1 MIFLSPIKKLSKTQS
16 KKQIKNSLFLSILIS
31 TMLIFSSCENIFSGR
46 ENSPAGNSGDK
57 TYLTIS
63 LGKLKNTRTRA
74 SASGRTV
81 YPLGI
86 SVSQLKNFT
95 LTGAFENGEEQ
106 ELFTAEDSSGFA
118 NNSLEILPGN
128 WAFTLTASFFDSA
141 TSNDIVYSD
150 SVNYEIRS
158 GVKNLISFELK
169 PQLSGNGGFKITV
182 NLPGDNKLDKV
193 RATLTSLSGSVI
205 ETKDL
210 EITSPTNPDDP
221 ITATYSKAN
230 ISDENG
236 GLEPGSYHLLFEF
249 LAAKVANP
257 SASAD
262 DWILVNQW
270 ESYVCIIAQKI
281 STANLNLDFNTL
293 YTISYNNADGSPITD
308 FYEGVAITKY
318 SPGSTFPLPR
328 PKINGKVFLGW
339 KRQGTDEDISEI
351 KATDREDFT
360 LVAQTAE
367 PVLYISEDGDDSINS
382 NDKGFTSTNS
392 FKTIEGACK
401 QLRRFGESDFD
412 WTIYINGEVT
422 GIPTGSGNSSTYGPI
437 IISDEENEEYGIT
450 PDHAKSITITGMNGR
465 GADGSILAGTE
476 DTSHNIIEPV
486 DILNRGSTGSS
497 RTSPVLSINTTVP
510 VTITNLKITGGNGEN
525 GGGIFIKKGA
535 TVSLGD
541 GVLITQN
548 RSIRGG
554 AIFNQGTLFIYGTAI
569 LGKIDATDYASDDSS
584 QNDTN
589 SIYGGG
595 IYNGDTAATVAK
607 TTIIAKLYLGYKLSD
622 DGVIPVKEELKGG
635 IYYCWA
641 NSGGGIY
648 NAIKS
653 LVYLDSG
660 TIQYN
665 GVKNY
670 GGGLYN
676 NDASRLEMT
685 GGKIIKNSASQTSSV
700 MNGGG
705 VCNDWLNS
713 VFIMSGGL
721 INENRAWCTGT
732 GTSNG
737 QGGGVFNGG
746 KMFMY
751 GTAVIGNK
759 DASASATEASCG
771 NKANIGGG
779 IYNDYATDR
788 RGYLYIGYE
797 PDTDGITPKEAD
809 FSGGIY
815 NNYSKD
821 NSNGN
826 NKDGGGAIYST
837 AFPPN
842 YGDVRIAKGTIA
854 YNSTE
859 DYGGAYCGKEITITG
874 GSILNNSAG
883 KKGGAIYLKDNTTST
898 LSIGGSV
905 QIPYT
910 GTEETGYQNDICPS
924 VYSKTYFTKIKILSA
939 LTNHSASNQ
948 LRITPENY
956 HEGIQL
962 ITIDSAA
969 ETDYATELP
978 KFVITPE
985 IHAEYNTRADWEFND
1000 SGKLHS
1006 RIPFA
1011 EITVAFSDPDINVS
1025 ATYNNGYKAGAGVI
1039 QGTRNVVFTADPG
1052 YTYTWML
1059 DDDIITNTVASD
1071 DAVAIL
1077 SDKNDGTNNV
1087 LTINTLKL
1095 IHGGIY
1101 DVYLE
1106 ATKAG
1111 IKYSYMAQM
1120 KIQNY

>member
-1 MIFLSPIKKLSKTQS
+1 MNKKITYIASTLLLTTL
-16 KKQIKNSLFLSILIS
+16 LFV
-31 TMLIFSSCENIFSGR
+31 SCKNIFSHN
-46 ENSPAGNSGDK
+46 NSVAAESDADGK
-57 TYLTIS
+57 TYLCLKVNNSREAFRSLAPQNTQPFDITAFTDFSLIGKFEGEEGTTLFDADTYDDIPQKIEIMSGQWNFYLYAKYNNIEFVAEQKLYIMSGKQNNITFTLKPFEQVGGCDIS
-63 LGKLKNTRTRA
+63 FTLTDSQVSKVEVTLKRSSDGEIILDKSPLQISDKNGTKTVSLKRSMAVEQERL
-74 SASGRTV
+74 ASGR
-81 YPLGI
+81 YYA
-86 SVSQLKNFT
+86 KFDFY
-95 LTGAFENGEEQ
+95 TGQ
-106 ELFTAEDSSGFA
+106 EGPKGYALLNEYESFLIITD
-118 NNSLEILPGN
+118 
-128 WAFTLTASFFDSA
+128 AFT
-141 TSNDIVYSD
+141 TS
-150 SVNYEIRS
+150 
-158 GVKNLISFELK
+158 
-169 PQLSGNGGFKITV
+169 
-182 NLPGDNKLDKV
+182 
-193 RATLTSLSGSVI
+193 
-205 ETKDL
+205 
-210 EITSPTNPDDP
+210 
-221 ITATYSKAN
+221 AN
-230 ISDENG
+230 I
-236 GLEPGSYHLLFEF
+236 
-249 LAAKVANP
+249 
-257 SASAD
+257 
-262 DWILVNQW
+262 
-270 ESYVCIIAQKI
+270 
-281 STANLNLDFNTL
+281 TLDFNEL
-293 YTISYNNADGSPITD
+293 YTITYQYITD
-308 FYEGVAITKY
+308 SGEAVELVDAANFALASNSFIPFYYSKGSEIT
-318 SPGSTFPLPR
+318 LPEA
-328 PKINGKVFLGW
+328 KQANKVFLGW
-339 KRQGTDEDISEI
+339 KKQASEEYISEI
-351 KATDREDFT
+351 KATDQTNFT
-360 LVAQTAE
+360 LVAQIAE
-367 PVLYISEDGDDSINS
+367 PVLYVSEDGDDSIDS
-382 NDKGFTSTNS
+382 NDKGFTSANPL
-392 FKTIEGACK
+392 KTIEAACK
-401 QLRRFGESDFD
+401 QLKQFCESDFD

-510 VTITNLKITGGNGEN
+510 VTLTNLKITGGNGEN
-525 GGGIFIKKGA
+525 GGGIFIKEGA

-584 QNDTN
+584 KNDTN

-595 IYNGDTAATVAK
+595 IYNGDTAATVANTK
-607 TTIIAKLYLGYKLSD
+607 IIAKLYLGYKLSD
-622 DGVIPVKEELKGG
+622 DGVTPVKEELKGG

-653 LVYLDSG
+653 LVYFDSG
-660 TIQYN
+660 AIQCN
-665 GVKNY
+665 GVSTY
-670 GGGLYN
+670 GGGIYN

-685 GGKIIKNSASQTSSV
+685 GGKIIKNSASQTSSI
-700 MNGGG
+700 MYGGG
-705 VCNDWLNS
+705 VCNDYLNS

-721 INENRAWCTGT
+721 INENRAWYTGT

-737 QGGGVFNGG
+737 KGGGVFNGG

-759 DASASATEASCG
+759 DASTIATEASCG

-779 IYNDYATDR
+779 IYNSYGTDQ

-797 PDTDGITPKEAD
+797 PDADGITPKEAD

-978 KFVITPE
+978 KFVLTPE
-985 IHAEYNTRADWEFND
+985 IHTEYNTRADWEFTD
-1000 SGKLHS
+1000 SGELHS

-1025 ATYNNGYKAGAGVI
+1025 VKYNNTYDAGEGLI
-1039 QGTRNVVFTADPG
+1039 QGTRKVIFTADPG

-1059 DDDIITNTVASD
+1059 DDEIITNTEASD
-1071 DAVAIL
+1071 DAVAII
-1077 SDKNDGTNNV
+1077 SDKNNGTNNV

-1106 ATKAG
+1106 AEKAG

>member
-1 MIFLSPIKKLSKTQS
+1 MNKKITYIASTLLLTTL
-16 KKQIKNSLFLSILIS
+16 LFV
-31 TMLIFSSCENIFSGR
+31 SCTNIFSHK
-46 ENSPAGNSGDK
+46 NSVSSKSDADGK
-57 TYLTIS
+57 TYLCLKVNNSREASRS
-63 LGKLKNTRTRA
+63 LAPKNTQPFDITAFTDFSLIGKLEGEEGKTLFEADTYDDIPQKIEIM
-74 SASGRTV
+74 SGQWTFYLYAKYNNIEFTADQTLYILSGQQNNITLTLR
-81 YPLGI
+81 PFEQFGGCDI
-86 SVSQLKNFT
+86 SFT
-95 LTGAFENGEEQ
+95 LTDSVVSKVEVTLKRSSDGEIILDKSPLQISEKNGAKTVTLKRSMAVEEERLTSGRYYAKFDFYTGEGGSKGYALLNEY
-106 ELFTAEDSSGFA
+106 ESFLIITD
-118 NNSLEILPGN
+118 
-128 WAFTLTASFFDSA
+128 AFT
-141 TSNDIVYSD
+141 TS
-150 SVNYEIRS
+150 
-158 GVKNLISFELK
+158 
-169 PQLSGNGGFKITV
+169 
-182 NLPGDNKLDKV
+182 
-193 RATLTSLSGSVI
+193 
-205 ETKDL
+205 
-210 EITSPTNPDDP
+210 
-221 ITATYSKAN
+221 AN
-230 ISDENG
+230 IS
-236 GLEPGSYHLLFEF
+236 
-249 LAAKVANP
+249 
-257 SASAD
+257 
-262 DWILVNQW
+262 
-270 ESYVCIIAQKI
+270 
-281 STANLNLDFNTL
+281 LDFNEL
-293 YTISYNNADGSPITD
+293 YTITYKYMTDEGAEVELVDAENFALASNSFIPFYYSKGSEIT
-308 FYEGVAITKY
+308 
-318 SPGSTFPLPR
+318 LPEA
-328 PKINGKVFLGW
+328 KQANKVFLGW
-339 KRQGTDEDISEI
+339 KKQASEEYISEI
-351 KATDREDFT
+351 KAKDQTNIT
-360 LVAQTAE
+360 LVAQIAE
-367 PVLYISEDGDDSINS
+367 PVLYVSEDGDDSIDS
-382 NDKGFTSTNS
+382 NDKGFTSANPL
-392 FKTIEGACK
+392 KTIEAACK
-401 QLRRFGESDFD
+401 QLKQFCESDFD

-437 IISDEENEEYGIT
+437 IIFDEENEEYGIT

-486 DILNRGSTGSS
+486 DILNRGSPVSG

-525 GGGIFIKKGA
+525 GGGIFIKEGA

-584 QNDTN
+584 KNDTN
-589 SIYGGG
+589 SSYGGG
-595 IYNGDTAATVAK
+595 IYNGDTAATVANTK
-607 TTIIAKLYLGYKLSD
+607 IIAKLYLGYKLSD
-622 DGVIPVKEELKGG
+622 DGVTPVKEELKGG

-700 MNGGG
+700 MYGGG
-705 VCNDWLNS
+705 VCNDYLNS
-713 VFIMSGGL
+713 VFIMSAGL

-737 QGGGVFNGG
+737 KGGGVFNGG

-779 IYNDYATDR
+779 IYNSYGTDQ

-797 PDTDGITPKEAD
+797 PDADGITPKEAD

-978 KFVITPE
+978 EFVLTPE
-985 IHAEYNTRADWEFND
+985 IHTEYNTRADWEFND
-1000 SGKLHS
+1000 SGELHS
-1006 RIPFA
+1006 TIPFA
-1011 EITVAFSDPDINVS
+1011 DITVAFSDPDINVS
-1025 ATYNNGYKAGAGVI
+1025 VKYNNTYDAGEGLI
-1039 QGTRNVVFTADPG
+1039 QGTRNVIFTADPG
-1052 YTYTWML
+1052 YAYTWML
-1059 DDDIITNTVASD
+1059 DDEIITNTEASD
-1071 DAVAIL
+1071 DAVAII
-1077 SDKNDGTNNV
+1077 SDKSNGTNNV
-1087 LTINTLKL
+1087 LKINTLKL

-1106 ATKAG
+1106 AEKAG

>member
-1 MIFLSPIKKLSKTQS
+1 MKKIDKS
-16 KKQIKNSLFLSILIS
+16 IISLILIF
-31 TMLIFSSCENIFSGR
+31 TAVLFISC
-46 ENSPAGNSGDK
+46 GNLFAQKNEETSDSDGK
-57 TYLTIS
+57 TYLCIS
-63 LGKLKNTRTRA
+63 VKNGKAT
-74 SASGRTV
+74 GRTIKPQNYNKEQFTDIILSGV
-81 YPLGI
+81 YENDSEQDFVITKDSLSELDKKIELLSG
-86 SVSQLKNFT
+86 QWNFT
-95 LTGAFENGEEQ
+95 LSATYNGISFTDTKSRYLQKGQDNTVSFTLEPVSSYGGCNITFTLADSVDKVEVTVRKLNESGAAYFENK
-106 ELFTAEDSSGFA
+106 
-118 NNSLEILPGN
+118 SLEIKQSEKDGKVQKLV
-128 WAFTLTASFFDSA
+128 SFVVNPADEILQAGRYYINFNFY
-141 TSNDIVYSD
+141 TDI
-150 SVNYEIRS
+150 S
-158 GVKNLISFELK
+158 GE
-169 PQLSGNGGFKITV
+169 GY
-182 NLPGDNKLDKV
+182 KL
-193 RATLTSLSGSVI
+193 L
-205 ETKDL
+205 
-210 EITSPTNPDDP
+210 
-221 ITATYSKAN
+221 
-230 ISDENG
+230 
-236 GLEPGSYHLLFEF
+236 
-249 LAAKVANP
+249 
-257 SASAD
+257 
-262 DWILVNQW
+262 NQY
-270 ESYVCIIAQKI
+270 ESYLIITEALI
-281 STANLNLDFNTL
+281 TEATVNLDFNQY
-293 YTISYNNADGSPITD
+293 YTITYQYIDADGTTIKLENPENFADDESGFIPFCYSKGSEIT
-308 FYEGVAITKY
+308 
-318 SPGSTFPLPR
+318 LPKAKL
-328 PKINGKVFLGW
+328 PGKVFLGW
-339 KRQGTDEDISEI
+339 KKQGANEYISEI
-351 KATDREDFT
+351 TASDSTDFT

-367 PVLYISEDGDDSINS
+367 PVLYVSEDGDDSIDS
-382 NDKGFTSTNS
+382 NDKGFTSANPL
-392 FKTIEGACK
+392 KTIEAACK
-401 QLRRFGESDFD
+401 QLKQFCESDFD

-422 GIPTGSGNSSTYGPI
+422 GIPTGSGTNSTYGPI
-437 IISDEENEEYGIT
+437 IMSDEENEEYGIT

-486 DILNRGSTGSS
+486 DILNRGSTSS
-497 RTSPVLSINTTVP
+497 GRTSPVLSINTTVP

-525 GGGIFIKKGA
+525 GGGIFIKEGA
-535 TVSLGD
+535 TVSIGD

-584 QNDTN
+584 QDSANYV
-589 SIYGGG
+589 SSYGGG
-595 IYNGDTAATVAK
+595 IYNGDIAATVAT

-622 DGVIPVKEELKGG
+622 DGVTPVKEELKGG

-648 NAIKS
+648 NSIKS

-700 MNGGG
+700 MYGGG

-737 QGGGVFNGG
+737 QGGGVYNGG

-759 DASASATEASCG
+759 DASASATEDSCG

-779 IYNDYATDR
+779 IYNDYSTDR

-842 YGDVRIAKGTIA
+842 YGDVKIAKGTIA
-854 YNSTE
+854 YNFTE

-883 KKGGAIYLKDNTTST
+883 KKGGAIYFKQDSI

-905 QIPYT
+905 QIPFT
-910 GTEETGYQNDICPS
+910 GTEETGYQNDICHS
-924 VYSKTYFTKIKILSA
+924 VNSKTYFTKIKILSA

-985 IHAEYNTRADWEFND
+985 IHTEYNTRADWEFND

-1006 RIPFA
+1006 TIPFA
-1011 EITVAFSDPDINVS
+1011 DITVAFSDPDINVS
-1025 ATYNNGYKAGAGVI
+1025 VKYNNTYDAGEGLI
-1039 QGTRNVVFTADPG
+1039 QGTRKVIFTADPG

-1059 DDDIITNTVASD
+1059 DDEIITNTEASD
-1071 DAVAIL
+1071 DAVAII
-1077 SDKNDGTNNV
+1077 SDKSDGTNNV

>member
-1 MIFLSPIKKLSKTQS
+1 MNKKIKYIAGTAFLLATLLIVSCKGMVSQ
-16 KKQIKNSLFLSILIS
+16 KNEEP
-31 TMLIFSSCENIFSGR
+31 SSQDE
-46 ENSPAGNSGDK
+46 K
-57 TYLTIS
+57 TYLTLQVNNRRQTYRTLAYDKNQAFEIEKFTDFVLAGKYENEEAKNLFEAASYSDLPQKIEITSGQWEFSLYAKYNNIEFSDEGKSQYIMKGKENSIS
-63 LGKLKNTRTRA
+63 FTLKPVEEFGGCDISFTLTDSQVSKVEVTLKSSSDGTIILDKSPLQISENNGAKTVSFKRSMA
-74 SASGRTV
+74 SESERLASGR
-81 YPLGI
+81 YYAR
-86 SVSQLKNFT
+86 FDFY
-95 LTGAFENGEEQ
+95 TGQ
-106 ELFTAEDSSGFA
+106 EGPKGYALLNEYESYLIITA
-118 NNSLEILPGN
+118 
-128 WAFTLTASFFDSA
+128 AFT
-141 TSNDIVYSD
+141 TS
-150 SVNYEIRS
+150 
-158 GVKNLISFELK
+158 
-169 PQLSGNGGFKITV
+169 
-182 NLPGDNKLDKV
+182 
-193 RATLTSLSGSVI
+193 
-205 ETKDL
+205 
-210 EITSPTNPDDP
+210 
-221 ITATYSKAN
+221 AN
-230 ISDENG
+230 I
-236 GLEPGSYHLLFEF
+236 
-249 LAAKVANP
+249 A
-257 SASAD
+257 
-262 DWILVNQW
+262 
-270 ESYVCIIAQKI
+270 
-281 STANLNLDFNTL
+281 LDFNEL
-293 YTISYNNADGSPITD
+293 YTITYKYMTDEGAEVELVDAANFALGSNSFIPFYYSKGSEIT
-308 FYEGVAITKY
+308 
-318 SPGSTFPLPR
+318 LPEAKQNK
-328 PKINGKVFLGW
+328 KIFLGW
-339 KRQGTDEDISEI
+339 KKQDSEEYISEI
-351 KATDREDFT
+351 KATDQTNFT
-360 LVAQTAE
+360 LVAQIAE
-367 PVLYISEDGDDSINS
+367 PVLYVSEDGDDSIDS
-382 NDKGFTSTNS
+382 NDKGFTSANPL
-392 FKTIEGACK
+392 KTIEAACK
-401 QLRRFGESDFD
+401 QLKQFCESDFD

-422 GIPTGSGNSSTYGPI
+422 GIPTGSGTNSTYGPI

-486 DILNRGSTGSS
+486 DILNRGSTGSG

-525 GGGIFIKKGA
+525 GGGIFIKEGA
-535 TVSLGD
+535 TVSIGD

-589 SIYGGG
+589 SSYGGG
-595 IYNGDTAATVAK
+595 IYNGDTAATVAT

-622 DGVIPVKEELKGG
+622 DGVTPVKEELKGG

-705 VCNDWLNS
+705 VCNDYLNS

-759 DASASATEASCG
+759 EASASATEASCG

-779 IYNDYATDR
+779 IYNDYTTDR

-815 NNYSKD
+815 NNYSKV

-837 AFPPN
+837 AFPPK

-859 DYGGAYCGKEITITG
+859 DYGGAYCGKEIIITG

-978 KFVITPE
+978 KFVLTPE
-985 IHAEYNTRADWEFND
+985 IHTEYNTRADWEFTD
-1000 SGKLHS
+1000 SGELHS

-1025 ATYNNGYKAGAGVI
+1025 ATYNNGYQAGAGVI

>member
-1 MIFLSPIKKLSKTQS
+1 MNKKITYIASTLLLTTL
-16 KKQIKNSLFLSILIS
+16 LFV
-31 TMLIFSSCENIFSGR
+31 SCKNIFSHN
-46 ENSPAGNSGDK
+46 NSVATESDADGK
-57 TYLTIS
+57 TYLCLKVNNSREAFRSLAPQNTQPFDITAFTDFSLIGKPEGEEGKTLFEADTYDDLPQKIEIMSGQWNFYLYAKYNNIEFVAEQKLYIMSGKQNNITFTLKPFEQVGGCEIS
-63 LGKLKNTRTRA
+63 
-74 SASGRTV
+74 
-81 YPLGI
+81 
-86 SVSQLKNFT
+86 FT
-95 LTGAFENGEEQ
+95 LTNTQVSKVEVTLKRSSDGEIILDKSPLQISEKNGAKTVTLKRSMAVEEERLTSGRYYARFDFYTGQ
-106 ELFTAEDSSGFA
+106 EGPKGYALLNEYESYLIITA
-118 NNSLEILPGN
+118 
-128 WAFTLTASFFDSA
+128 AFT
-141 TSNDIVYSD
+141 TS
-150 SVNYEIRS
+150 
-158 GVKNLISFELK
+158 
-169 PQLSGNGGFKITV
+169 
-182 NLPGDNKLDKV
+182 
-193 RATLTSLSGSVI
+193 
-205 ETKDL
+205 
-210 EITSPTNPDDP
+210 
-221 ITATYSKAN
+221 AN
-230 ISDENG
+230 I
-236 GLEPGSYHLLFEF
+236 
-249 LAAKVANP
+249 A
-257 SASAD
+257 
-262 DWILVNQW
+262 
-270 ESYVCIIAQKI
+270 
-281 STANLNLDFNTL
+281 LDFNEL
-293 YTISYNNADGSPITD
+293 YTITYKYITASGEAVELVDAENFALGSNSFIPFYYSKGSEIT
-308 FYEGVAITKY
+308 
-318 SPGSTFPLPR
+318 LPEA
-328 PKINGKVFLGW
+328 KQANKVFLGW
-339 KRQGTDEDISEI
+339 KKQASEEYISEI
-351 KATDREDFT
+351 KATDQTNFT
-360 LVAQTAE
+360 LVAQIAE
-367 PVLYISEDGDDSINS
+367 PVLYVSEDGDDSIDS
-382 NDKGFTSTNS
+382 NDKGFTSANS
-392 FKTIEGACK
+392 LKTIEAACK
-401 QLRRFGESDFD
+401 QLKQFCESDFD

-465 GADGSILAGTE
+465 GANGSILAGTE

-525 GGGIFIKKGA
+525 GGGIFIKEGA
-535 TVSLGD
+535 TVSIGD

-569 LGKIDATDYASDDSS
+569 LGKIDETDYASDDSS
-584 QNDTN
+584 KNDTN

-595 IYNGDTAATVAK
+595 IYNGDTAATVANTK
-607 TTIIAKLYLGYKLSD
+607 IIAKLYLGYKLSD
-622 DGVIPVKEELKGG
+622 DGVTPVKEELKGG

-653 LVYLDSG
+653 LVYFDSG
-660 TIQYN
+660 AIQCN
-665 GVKNY
+665 GVSTY
-670 GGGLYN
+670 GGGIYN

-685 GGKIIKNSASQTSSV
+685 GGKIIKNSASQTSSI
-700 MNGGG
+700 MYGGG

-721 INENRAWCTGT
+721 INENRAWYIGT

-737 QGGGVFNGG
+737 KGGGVYNGG

-759 DASASATEASCG
+759 DASTIATEASCG

-779 IYNDYATDR
+779 IYNDYSTDR

-797 PDTDGITPKEAD
+797 PDADGITPKEAD

-883 KKGGAIYLKDNTTST
+883 KKGGAIYFKQNCI

-905 QIPYT
+905 EIPFT
-910 GTEETGYQNDICPS
+910 GTEETGYQNDICHS
-924 VYSKTYFTKIKILSA
+924 VDSNTYYTKIKILSA

-978 KFVITPE
+978 KFVLTPE
-985 IHAEYNTRADWEFND
+985 IHTEYNTKADWEFTD
-1000 SGKLHS
+1000 SGELHS

-1025 ATYNNGYKAGAGVI
+1025 VKYNNTYDAGEGLI
-1039 QGTRNVVFTADPG
+1039 QGTRKVIFTADPG

-1059 DDDIITNTVASD
+1059 DDEIITNTEASD
-1071 DAVAIL
+1071 DAVAII
-1077 SDKNDGTNNV
+1077 SNKNDGTNNV

-1106 ATKAG
+1106 AAKAG